1 MNYEDIYHAASD
13 DDSVQ
18 YEEESDSDLEPVD
31 LEDPQG
37 QLELLEF
44 TDLQVDDAAAKYL
57 KSLED
62 KLQDGTIDDYSF
74 MLEKLLIDYRNLVTN
89 NTFDITDPG
98 DQAKIEKIKQYKA
111 ELLQEYKTATITES
125 NELDRK
131 YYNLLKLEYELL
143 LVYKDTKGIKIKYQD
158 IRSTQD
164 KLKSLIESEEENLK
178 KIAKKKNIIWPD
190 RPQITTDRPLI
201 KIKKLL
207 TYHLEL
213 RTAMN
218 LAKQFIPSY
227 KISSVFTDKSG
238 HLRFEE
244 EIPTIIRYDKLKR
257 TFYEEKKSLEISE
270 LDRLKFESTRSLLFK
285 AQHFDEYLVPDK
297 PDASRL
303 KFREKLLECITDNYL
318 INKMSYIEKLR
329 QNTVPVMKFREYPE
343 TYEKLQAILGE
354 EAKYYKITE
363 IDLLKDFN
371 KTFINPT
378 PDIILDVL
386 PSTFRPVR
394 AVKINEQHM
403 KTELPDYFQKELQKQ
418 YPQEHPVT
426 GYSFLLKIKE
436 VPNPKPHKKIN
447 KYVEIGSLVSLSL
460 KPEYFK
466 YFGPPPEVLDEKY
479 YSIIKPLSDDL
490 YTELKHKFPSSL
502 HLRKD
507 ALHVLSSNNTDII
520 PMYELHITVP
530 ELSAQKDT
538 KLVRRYEE
546 FEDYLRDLLEILK
559 ANVLTL
565 ENGGYLHSVDI
576 LRMKIRKIE
585 LYLEDG
591 KDHEYEINN
600 EYSLEET
607 VAEKSSFIEYQR
619 KLGKIKLKEY
629 ILNFYPENDE
639 QILDLENNIY
649 EFNNKFYIENVNK
662 ILFIFSEDE
671 DTLRDYM
678 DGTLEFIKLIS
689 KEITKIK
696 PDNDLPEYF
705 TNPKATFHYLYKWMP
720 EVAGYLQYSEE
731 LTQINN
737 NILEFKRLH
746 PNLNQ
751 LQINEIYFQMIE
763 YKRWEESKLRLNTII
778 IPKKK
783 DPIRVMLLFLKR
795 QRNQLTSRRIFRPA
809 TIIERIDAR
818 DYI

>member
-1 MNYEDIYHAASD
+1 
-13 DDSVQ
+13 
-18 YEEESDSDLEPVD
+18 
-31 LEDPQG
+31 
-37 QLELLEF
+37 
-44 TDLQVDDAAAKYL
+44 
-57 KSLED
+57 
-62 KLQDGTIDDYSF
+62 
-74 MLEKLLIDYRNLVTN
+74 
-89 NTFDITDPG
+89 
-98 DQAKIEKIKQYKA
+98 
-111 ELLQEYKTATITES
+111 
-125 NELDRK
+125 
-131 YYNLLKLEYELL
+131 
-143 LVYKDTKGIKIKYQD
+143 
-158 IRSTQD
+158 
-164 KLKSLIESEEENLK
+164 
-178 KIAKKKNIIWPD
+178 
-190 RPQITTDRPLI
+190 
-201 KIKKLL
+201 
-207 TYHLEL
+207 
-213 RTAMN
+213 MN

-244 EIPTIIRYDKLKR
+244 EIPTIIRYDQLKR

-490 YTELKHKFPSSL
+490 YAELKHKFPSSL

-671 DTLRDYM
+671 DTLQDYM

-818 DYI
+818 TTFNKIFSGCNLQKFY